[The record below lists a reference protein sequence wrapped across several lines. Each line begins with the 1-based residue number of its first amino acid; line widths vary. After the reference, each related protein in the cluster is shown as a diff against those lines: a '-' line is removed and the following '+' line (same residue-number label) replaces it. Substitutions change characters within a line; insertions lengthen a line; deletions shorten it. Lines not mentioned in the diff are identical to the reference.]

1 MSLGLR
7 LQLLAQGCI
16 VLITSC
22 FRRLA
27 IQLLEVNLDSME
39 IRQLL
44 AGATSLATT
53 LLPLAAE
60 EQYHCAHCAIMAAHD
75 LSKPGAFPKNQ
86 YAPDRIVDMLHLKLE
101 ITPDFDTQELEGT
114 ATLNF
119 SPIAHFLTSFIKIYI
134 CTFKMQL

>member
-1 MSLGLR
+1 MWLEGDELVYLLETHHQGIEPKQCSNIGEHWPCQLSTNYVPLKKSVSLGLR

-86 YAPDRIVDMLHLKLE
+86 
-101 ITPDFDTQELEGT
+101 
-114 ATLNF
+114 
-119 SPIAHFLTSFIKIYI
+119 
-134 CTFKMQL
+134 